1 MACEICGSLEDLSTY
16 LIEGEDVIRCDR
28 HAVGIPK
35 AAEEIYR
42 RRSAS
47 SNELKLEQQEEKD
60 I

>member
-47 SNELKLEQQEEKD
+47 SNESKPKQQTEDEV
-60 I
+60 